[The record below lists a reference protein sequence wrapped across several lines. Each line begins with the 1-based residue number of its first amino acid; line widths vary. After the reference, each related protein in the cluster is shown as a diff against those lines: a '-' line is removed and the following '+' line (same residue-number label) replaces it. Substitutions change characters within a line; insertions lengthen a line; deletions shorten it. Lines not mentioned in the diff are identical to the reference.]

1 MKKMIKTLLC
11 TIMAAAL
18 SLSFSVTAFAE
29 RTEDYSRQEIIDK
42 IWTKNWDDSLP
53 GELNAEGSLWYHIL
67 EQFLDEQYGHVKIV
81 GDSSTKQYLVRDWK
95 DFDEI
100 IDAWGKYRV
109 EYTKL
114 WDFDD
119 NEDTGEFTINQIDP
133 DTGEVIGL
141 LYTFEFKDG
150 KWNMLDTDGNV
161 VDSFDPHGGDG
172 SRYKDDSSLPPIAV
186 TTDTESSTV
195 EHQDAP
201 DTPEIVDT
209 PDTPSV
215 ETPASSNANAD
226 SKKTD
231 SQLSEKTDKEDE
243 TDSQSSEVTDSE
255 DNETSSLPFIIG
267 GAGFIVVATAAGLIV
282 SKKRG
287 K

>member
-1 MKKMIKTLLC
+1 M
-11 TIMAAAL
+11 
-18 SLSFSVTAFAE
+18 
-29 RTEDYSRQEIIDK
+29 
-42 IWTKNWDDSLP
+42 
-53 GELNAEGSLWYHIL
+53 
-67 EQFLDEQYGHVKIV
+67 KIV

-201 DTPEIVDT
+201 DKADT
-209 PDTPSV
+209 ADIK
-215 ETPASSNANAD
+215 EGIPASTKAPDD
-226 SKKTD
+226 SARPD
-231 SQLSEKTDKEDE
+231 SQAVGMVAREED
-243 TDSQSSEVTDSE
+243 DGSV
-255 DNETSSLPFIIG
+255 LPYIVG
-267 GAGFIVVATAAGLIV
+267 GAGAAAVAMTAIFI
-282 SKKRG
+282 SKKNKRG
-287 K
+287 KN